1 VLAVGVGVA
10 LTEET
15 TPLFHCNFLPT
26 FTHVNFL
33 PEEIDVCPALV
44 QVDPALTAEKLAS
57 AFRIE
62 NPIDKQDAMIS
73 ILRFF
78 SFILEE

>member
-1 VLAVGVGVA
+1 
-10 LTEET
+10 
-15 TPLFHCNFLPT
+15 LPDAT
-26 FTHVNFL
+26 
-33 PEEIDVCPALV
+33 DVCPAFA
-44 QVDPALTAEKLAS
+44 QVDPALAAEKLAS

-62 NPIDKQDAMIS
+62 NPIDKQDAMTS